1 MLIFSN
7 KTTSRYFIKVKSDD
21 FIKANIE
28 REICFKIIFLC
39 HFGKITLFISFWSEK
54 YLTVTM
60 GAHEKWVLVA
70 SVVLILL
77 GREIEAQLWPQV
89 PLWDIYFSNQVS
101 F

>member
-1 MLIFSN
+1 M
-7 KTTSRYFIKVKSDD
+7 
-21 FIKANIE
+21 
-28 REICFKIIFLC
+28 IFLC